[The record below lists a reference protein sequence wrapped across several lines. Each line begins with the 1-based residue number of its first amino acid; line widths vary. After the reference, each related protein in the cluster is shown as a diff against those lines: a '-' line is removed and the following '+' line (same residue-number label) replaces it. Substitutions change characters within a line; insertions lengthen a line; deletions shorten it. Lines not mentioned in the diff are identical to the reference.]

1 MKSEYFYNINFIF
14 DVYVLLTKN
23 LNPFSIKIK
32 LDERNIAGMIYM
44 LLDDCVPSR
53 FYKFIWWR
61 EYFLYYNG
69 IEVLYSKT
77 AKIVLEHAGENLE
90 NYIQMRESSKNTT
103 KFSNAFTCT
112 YFWNCSLVV
121 NFMCKT
127 KLYILKKWPTI
138 WSPLANWKTSMKER
152 YNNKICRETTMQNFI
167 LSTSARSTMLS
178 ILIFTKSNFKRLQ
191 KWRRSKLSSHFHWT
205 R

>member
-1 MKSEYFYNINFIF
+1 MKEILLKWFVCYWKIVFQAAFTSSSDDMNI
-14 DVYVLLTKN
+14 
-23 LNPFSIKIK
+23 FSI
-32 LDERNIAGMIYM
+32 LTR
-44 LLDDCVPSR
+44 LR
-53 FYKFIWWR
+53 F
-61 EYFLYYNG
+61 
-69 IEVLYSKT
+69 LYSKT
-77 AKIVLEHAGENLE
+77 AKIVLEHVGENLE